1 LVVESYPIPA
11 RGSDQANGIGITAG
25 LGKKGYQGRIIW
37 DYVKQQ
43 LKIIGIKMTNS
54 FKQIVDQAGRE
65 DRVYLMEH
73 EVKAILEGQDI
84 STTRSLV
91 ARSED
96 EAVNLFRSIRSP
108 VALKILSPDVIH
120 KSDTGGV
127 KLNLRNEDQVREAYR
142 QIINSFRDKTVTGIS
157 VQEMAKP
164 GVEVIIG
171 VTLDSTFGPVMMFGL
186 GGVFVEILKD
196 VSFRSIP
203 LSEYDAEDMIEEI
216 KGYAL
221 LKGYRGSAADVPALR
236 DLLLKVSD
244 LVMENPEIKEMDLN
258 PVFIYPQGY
267 KVVDARIILGE
278 PRVKASRAL
287 PKQDLH
293 DLFYPKSIAVIGA
306 SGTRGKLGWNVFTN
320 LVCHNFEGKLYP
332 INPKA
337 EEIHGIKAYPRIS
350 DVPEPVD
357 VAIILVSASVTP
369 DVVKECCNCGIK
381 YIVVESAGFA
391 EMGEEGR
398 RLEQEMKTIADSYGV
413 RLLGPNCSGIINTHC
428 SMVQS
433 IGIVDA
439 LSKGSIGL
447 VSQAGVCAAGMLWGL
462 RQIMDF
468 GIVATI
474 GNKLDINETDMLS
487 EVSQDKNINVICM
500 YLESVKGGRR
510 FVDVA
515 KQVSMTKPVI
525 VLKSG
530 RTEAGKKAVTSH
542 TASLAGNDQVFSGV
556 FRQGGIIRASDYEHM
571 FNLAKAVSKQPLP
584 ERDGVFIITYAG
596 SLGVISA
603 DAVTDNEMRL
613 SDLEPALKER
623 LRGLLPEYVG
633 GLNPV
638 DYTFSMDG
646 ETVKK
651 TIEIGVESA
660 DVGSFIVVLQ
670 AEILGSYVDSLKSID
685 YKGKPIM
692 ACVAGKEFAMEDV
705 IKMEKAGIPV
715 YSTPEQCA
723 DAISVMFRHAQRIR
737 SSR

>member
-1 LVVESYPIPA
+1 
-11 RGSDQANGIGITAG
+11 
-25 LGKKGYQGRIIW
+25 
-37 DYVKQQ
+37 
-43 LKIIGIKMTNS
+43 MTNS
-54 FKQIVDQAGRE
+54 FRQVVDQAGRE

-73 EVKAILEGQDI
+73 EVKSILEGQGI

-91 ARSED
+91 ARSEC
-96 EAVNLFRSIRSP
+96 EAVKLFRSISSP

-120 KSDTGGV
+120 KSDAGGV
-127 KLNLRNEDQVREAYR
+127 KLNLQNEDQVREAYR

-164 GVEVIIG
+164 GVEVIVG
-171 VTLDSTFGPVMMFGL
+171 VTSDPTFGPMMMFGL

-221 LKGYRGSAADVPALR
+221 LKGYRGSAADVRALR
-236 DLLLKVSD
+236 ALLLKVSD

-258 PVFIYPQGY
+258 PIFVYPQGY

-278 PRVKASRAL
+278 PRVKAVQAL

-320 LVCHNFEGKLYP
+320 LVCHNFAGKLYP

-398 RLEQEMKTIADSYGV
+398 RLEQEMKAIADSYGV

-474 GNKLDINETDMLS
+474 GNKLDINETDMLR

-603 DAVTDNEMRL
+603 DAVTDNGMRL

-670 AEILGSYVDSLKSID
+670 AEILGSYVDSLKGID

-692 ACVAGKEFAMEDV
+692 ACVARKEFAMEDV
-705 IKMEKAGIPV
+705 IKMEKSGIPV
-715 YSTPEQCA
+715 NSTPEQCA
-723 DAISVMFRHAQRIR
+723 DAISVMFRHAQRIKKQ
-737 SSR
+737 

>member
-1 LVVESYPIPA
+1 
-11 RGSDQANGIGITAG
+11 
-25 LGKKGYQGRIIW
+25 
-37 DYVKQQ
+37 
-43 LKIIGIKMTNS
+43 
-54 FKQIVDQAGRE
+54 
-65 DRVYLMEH
+65 
-73 EVKAILEGQDI
+73 
-84 STTRSLV
+84 
-91 ARSED
+91 
-96 EAVNLFRSIRSP
+96 
-108 VALKILSPDVIH
+108 
-120 KSDTGGV
+120 
-127 KLNLRNEDQVREAYR
+127 
-142 QIINSFRDKTVTGIS
+142 
-157 VQEMAKP
+157 
-164 GVEVIIG
+164 
-171 VTLDSTFGPVMMFGL
+171 
-186 GGVFVEILKD
+186 
-196 VSFRSIP
+196 
-203 LSEYDAEDMIEEI
+203 
-216 KGYAL
+216 
-221 LKGYRGSAADVPALR
+221 
-236 DLLLKVSD
+236 
-244 LVMENPEIKEMDLN
+244 
-258 PVFIYPQGY
+258 
-267 KVVDARIILGE
+267 
-278 PRVKASRAL
+278 
-287 PKQDLH
+287 
-293 DLFYPKSIAVIGA
+293 
-306 SGTRGKLGWNVFTN
+306 
-320 LVCHNFEGKLYP
+320 
-332 INPKA
+332 
-337 EEIHGIKAYPRIS
+337 
-350 DVPEPVD
+350 
-357 VAIILVSASVTP
+357 
-369 DVVKECCNCGIK
+369 VKECCNCGIK

>member
-1 LVVESYPIPA
+1 MTISFDRAI
-11 RGSDQANGIGITAG
+11 DQASRE
-25 LGKKGYQGRIIW
+25 GR
-37 DYVKQQ
+37 
-43 LKIIGIKMTNS
+43 
-54 FKQIVDQAGRE
+54 A
-65 DRVYLMEH
+65 YLMEH
-73 EVKAILEGQDI
+73 EVKVILEERGI
-84 STTRSLV
+84 STTGSRV

-96 EAVNLFRSIRSP
+96 EAVKLFQSIGSP
-108 VALKILSPDVIH
+108 VALKILSPQIIH
-120 KSDTGGV
+120 KSDAGGV
-127 KLNLRNEDQVREAYR
+127 KLNLGSEEEVRRAFR
-142 QIINSFRDKTVTGIS
+142 QIMKSFGEKTVTGIS

-164 GVEVIIG
+164 GIEVIIG
-171 VTLDSTFGPVMMFGL
+171 VTMDPTFGPVMMFGL

-203 LSEYDAEDMIEEI
+203 LSEADADDMIQEI
-216 KGYAL
+216 KGSAL
-221 LKGYRGSAADVPALR
+221 LKGYRGSLADIPALK
-236 DLLLKVSD
+236 DLLLKISD
-244 LVMENPEIKEMDLN
+244 LVMESPKIREMDLN
-258 PVFIYPQGY
+258 PVFLYPKGY

-278 PRVKASRAL
+278 PRRLESPAL
-287 PKQDLH
+287 PMQDLH

-306 SGTRGKLGWNVFTN
+306 SGTKGKLGWNVFTN
-320 LVCHNFEGKLYP
+320 LVCHNFEGALYP
-332 INPKA
+332 INPRA
-337 EEIHGIKAYPRIS
+337 EEIQGIKAYPRIS

-369 DVVKECCNCGIK
+369 DVVKECCDRGVK

-398 RLEQEMKTIADSYGV
+398 QLEQEMKAIADSYGV

-474 GNKLDINETDMLS
+474 GNKLDINETDMLR

-510 FVDVA
+510 FLDVA
-515 KQVSMTKPVI
+515 KEVTIRKPVI

-530 RTEAGKKAVTSH
+530 RTDAGKKAVTSH
-542 TASLAGNDQVFSGV
+542 TASLAGNDEVFSGV
-556 FRQGGIIRASDYEHM
+556 FRQGGIIRARDYEHM

-584 ERDGVFIITYAG
+584 DRDGVFIITYAG

-603 DAVTDNEMRL
+603 DAVTDNRMKL
-613 SDLEPALKER
+613 SELEPELKER
-623 LRGLLPEYVG
+623 LKSLLPDYVG

-651 TIEIGVESA
+651 TIEIGVQSD

-670 AEILGSYVDSLKSID
+670 AEILGSYVEPLKSIG
-685 YKGKPIM
+685 YKGKPIV

-723 DAISVMFRHAQRIR
+723 DAISVMFRHANRIKSQRPCKR
-737 SSR
+737 

>member
-1 LVVESYPIPA
+1 
-11 RGSDQANGIGITAG
+11 
-25 LGKKGYQGRIIW
+25 
-37 DYVKQQ
+37 
-43 LKIIGIKMTNS
+43 MTNS
-54 FKQIVDQAGRE
+54 FRQMVDQAGRE

-73 EVKAILEGQDI
+73 EVKATLESQGI
-84 STTRSLV
+84 STTGPLV

-96 EAVNLFRSIRSP
+96 EAVKLFRSIGSA

-120 KSDTGGV
+120 KSDAGGV
-127 KLNLRNEDQVREAYR
+127 KLNLQSEDQVREAYR
-142 QIINSFRDKTVTGIS
+142 QIIDSFRDKTVTGIS

-164 GVEVIIG
+164 GLEVIIG
-171 VTLDSTFGPVMMFGL
+171 VTSDPTFGPVMMFGL
-186 GGVFVEILKD
+186 GGVFVEVLKD

-216 KGYAL
+216 KGYSI
-221 LKGYRGSAADVPALR
+221 LKGYRGSAADVVGLR
-236 DLLLKVSD
+236 DLLLKLSD

-258 PVFIYPQGY
+258 PVLVYPQGY

-278 PRVKASRAL
+278 PRVMAIQAL

-293 DLFYPKSIAVIGA
+293 ELFYPKSIAVIGA

-357 VAIILVSASVTP
+357 VAIILVSANVTP

-398 RLEQEMKTIADSYGV
+398 RLEQEMKVIADSYGV

-515 KQVSMTKPVI
+515 KQVSMTKPII

-530 RTEAGKKAVTSH
+530 RTEAGKKAVSSH

-603 DAVTDNEMRL
+603 DAVTDNGMRL

-623 LRGLLPEYVG
+623 LERLLPDYVG

-685 YKGKPIM
+685 YKGKPIV

-723 DAISVMFRHAQRIR
+723 DAISVMFRHAKRIR

>member
-1 LVVESYPIPA
+1 
-11 RGSDQANGIGITAG
+11 
-25 LGKKGYQGRIIW
+25 
-37 DYVKQQ
+37 
-43 LKIIGIKMTNS
+43 MTNS

-171 VTLDSTFGPVMMFGL
+171 VTLDPTFGPVMMFGL

>member
-1 LVVESYPIPA
+1 MV
-11 RGSDQANGIGITAG
+11 DQANQEG
-25 LGKKGYQGRIIW
+25 
-37 DYVKQQ
+37 
-43 LKIIGIKMTNS
+43 
-54 FKQIVDQAGRE
+54 
-65 DRVYLMEH
+65 RVYLMEH
-73 EVKAILEGQDI
+73 EVKAILEGQGI
-84 STTRSLV
+84 STTGSLV

-96 EAVNLFRSIRSP
+96 EAVKLFRSIGSP
-108 VALKILSPDVIH
+108 VALKILSPEVIH
-120 KSDTGGV
+120 KSDAGGV
-127 KLNLRNEDQVREAYR
+127 KLNLQNEDQVREAYR
-142 QIINSFRDKTVTGIS
+142 QIINSFGDKTVTGIS

-171 VTLDSTFGPVMMFGL
+171 VTLDPTFGPVMMFGL

-203 LSEYDAEDMIEEI
+203 LSNYDAEDMIEEI

-221 LKGYRGSAADVPALR
+221 LKGYRGTTADLPALR
-236 DLLLKVSD
+236 DLLLNLSD

-258 PVFIYPQGY
+258 PVFVYPQGY

-278 PRVKASRAL
+278 PRVKASMAL

-306 SGTRGKLGWNVFTN
+306 SGTKGKLGWNVFTN
-320 LVCHNFEGKLYP
+320 LVSHNFCGKLYP

-369 DVVKECCNCGIK
+369 DVVKECCDCGIK

-391 EMGEEGR
+391 EMGEQGR
-398 RLEQEMKTIADSYGV
+398 RLEQEMKGIADSYGV

-487 EVSQDKNINVICM
+487 EVSQDRNINVICM
-500 YLESVKGGRR
+500 YLESVKGGRS

-515 KQVSMTKPVI
+515 KQVTMTKPVI

-530 RTEAGKKAVTSH
+530 RTDAGKKAVTSH
-542 TASLAGNDQVFSGV
+542 TASLAGNDQIFSGV
-556 FRQGGIIRASDYEHM
+556 FRQGGIIRARDYEHM
-571 FNLAKAVSKQPLP
+571 FNLGKAVSKQPLP

-603 DAVTDNEMRL
+603 DAVTDNGMRL
-613 SDLEPALKER
+613 SDLEPALKEK
-623 LRGLLPEYVG
+623 LKGLLPEYVG

-670 AEILGSYVDSLKSID
+670 AEILGSYVNPLKSID

-723 DAISVMFRHAQRIR
+723 DAISVMFRHAKRIR
-737 SSR
+737 CGK

>member
-1 LVVESYPIPA
+1 MSGVFGVT
-11 RGSDQANGIGITAG
+11 GQA
-25 LGKKGYQGRIIW
+25 KGYQRRIVGISSSSNE
-37 DYVKQQ
+37 
-43 LKIIGIKMTNS
+43 ITGIKMTNS
-54 FKQIVDQAGRE
+54 FRQVVDQASRE
-65 DRVYLMEH
+65 NRIYLMEH
-73 EVKAILEGQDI
+73 EVKAILEGHSI
-84 STTRSLV
+84 STTKSLV
-91 ARSED
+91 ARSEG
-96 EAVNLFRSIRSP
+96 EAVNLFRSISP
-108 VALKILSPDVIH
+108 PAALKILSPDVIH
-120 KSDTGGV
+120 KSDAGGV
-127 KLNLRNEDQVREAYR
+127 KLNLQNEDQVREAYR
-142 QIINSFRDKTVTGIS
+142 QIIDSFRDKTVVGIS

-171 VTLDSTFGPVMMFGL
+171 VTSDPTFGPVMMFGL
-186 GGVFVEILKD
+186 GGVFVEVLKD

-203 LSEYDAEDMIEEI
+203 LSEGDAEDMIEEI
-216 KGYAL
+216 RGYTL
-221 LKGYRGSAADVPALR
+221 LKGYRGSTADVPALR
-236 DLLLKVSD
+236 DLLLKLSD
-244 LVMENPEIKEMDLN
+244 LVMENPEISEMDLN
-258 PVFIYPQGY
+258 PVFVYPEGY
-267 KVVDARIILGE
+267 RVVDARIILGE
-278 PRVKASRAL
+278 PTERASRAL

-337 EEIHGIKAYPRIS
+337 EEIQGIKAYPRIS

-369 DVVKECCNCGIK
+369 DVVKECCDCGIK

-398 RLEQEMKTIADSYGV
+398 RLEQEMKLIADSYGV

-487 EVSQDKNINVICM
+487 EVSRDKNINVICM

-510 FVDVA
+510 FIDVA

-542 TASLAGNDQVFSGV
+542 TASLAGNDQIFSGV
-556 FRQGGIIRASDYEHM
+556 FRQGGIIRARDYEHM
-571 FNLAKAVSKQPLP
+571 FNLAKAVSKQPMP

-603 DAVTDNEMRL
+603 DAVTDNGMRL

-623 LRGLLPEYVG
+623 LKRLLPEYVG

-651 TIEIGVESA
+651 TIEIGVQSA

-670 AEILGSYVDSLKSID
+670 AEILGSYVEPLKSID

-723 DAISVMFRHAQRIR
+723 DAISVMFRHATRVEGQR
-737 SSR
+737 SG